1 MLFVRGSL
9 EGIDWAYADSEARHA
24 FCPVTIDRLDVL
36 S

>member
-9 EGIDWAYADSEARHA
+9 KGVDWVYAESEARHA
-24 FCPVTIDRLDVL
+24 FCPVTNDDLDVL